1 MIVKPYT
8 PRRVTDVRLKAGVAA
23 EKQMAHYLD
32 RHFRDSKRF
41 YVLHDVRF
49 EHLGDNAQVDH
60 LVIHPFGIA
69 IVESK
74 SVASAVRIN
83 ARDEWERRQGR
94 GWVGMANPLLQ
105 AERQGKLLKSLL
117 KSREPDL
124 LDKVLGLAQGT
135 FSMMAVDT
143 YAAISDKGRIERY
156 DISQAPKALKADAVP
171 SAIEDAVAGY
181 RRASSLLTLNV
192 KAIVTA
198 PRDFNAAEQ
207 FRIARFMEA
216 MDRRWRESRSGPG
229 EARPDAENEVVTR
242 SQVHTADHLS
252 SNSAPT
258 PIVHPHAC
266 KHCGSQDL
274 EAKIGSYGPYTKC
287 RSCGKNTSVRVKC
300 ESCKQK
306 VYLRLASTVF
316 SGTCET
322 CGVEHRIHVMP
333 A

>member
-171 SAIEDAVAGY
+171 SAIEDAVAGGALAEEPIPS
-181 RRASSLLTLNV
+181 RRGRAGRTPRQLRRRSCRVRRRT
-192 KAIVTA
+192 TPPA
-198 PRDFNAAEQ
+198 PGGGAWE
-207 FRIARFMEA
+207 
-216 MDRRWRESRSGPG
+216 DRRDRRCP
-229 EARPDAENEVVTR
+229 AR
-242 SQVHTADHLS
+242 
-252 SNSAPT
+252 
-258 PIVHPHAC
+258 
-266 KHCGSQDL
+266 
-274 EAKIGSYGPYTKC
+274 
-287 RSCGKNTSVRVKC
+287 
-300 ESCKQK
+300 
-306 VYLRLASTVF
+306 
-316 SGTCET
+316 
-322 CGVEHRIHVMP
+322 
-333 A
+333 